1 MANQLKIIGQAYK
14 NFGLKHTSKSTATL
28 PNSIRFFKKHCLNTK
43 EASKL
48 TNASLQGGTIIHLI
62 TQEVKT
68 KNVSIDEAINKKEI
82 QDKINNYEPFNEKDK
97 IKFTFI
103 IKFLKATVQNHLDNI
118 KELPQQKWKDEL
130 QYTLWTPPVNTY
142 WLCYVDLIG
151 KAVDE
156 AMKSYFGDLK
166 NKFGS
171 VSFKP
176 LLKNKSKNN
185 EKINENRIG
194 DWVYSAPKIDH
205 HIYSS
210 DLMQIALYKKAVG
223 LKPFISYANHKDR
236 KLFTEDNCE
245 ELKQENLDKHL
256 KTLMIYE
263 IAWQKKLEYA
273 DGDLKKLAW
282 LCPPD
287 YSDIK
292 KGSFWW
298 DGVPKEYINRY
309 LNYYELGN
317 N

>member
-28 PNSIRFFKKHCLNTK
+28 PHPIRFFKKHCLDPK

-48 TNASLQGGTIIHLI
+48 SNASLQGGTIIHLI

-68 KNVSIDEAINKKEI
+68 KKVSIDAAINKKEI
-82 QDKINNYEPFNEKDK
+82 QDKINNYEPFSEKDK
-97 IKFTFI
+97 LKFEFI
-103 IKFLKATVQNHLDNI
+103 CKYLKETTQNHLDNLEEI
-118 KELPQQKWKDEL
+118 KEIKWKDEL
-130 QYTLWTPPVNTY
+130 EYTVWTPPVQTY
-142 WLCYVDLIG
+142 WLCYIDLVG
-151 KAVDE
+151 E
-156 AMKSYFGDLK
+156 TYFGDLK

-171 VSFKP
+171 VKK
-176 LLKNKSKNN
+176 LKK
-185 EKINENRIG
+185 G
-194 DWVYSAPKIDH
+194 YS
-205 HIYSS
+205 YSS
-210 DLMQIALYKKAVG
+210 VKIPERPFYSDLLQIALYKKVCPI
-223 LKPFISYANHKDR
+223 KPFLSYASHTDR